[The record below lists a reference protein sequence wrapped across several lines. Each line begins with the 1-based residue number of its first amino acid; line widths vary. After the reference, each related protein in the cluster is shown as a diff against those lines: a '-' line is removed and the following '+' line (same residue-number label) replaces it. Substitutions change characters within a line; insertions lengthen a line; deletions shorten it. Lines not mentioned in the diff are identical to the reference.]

1 MTNFEKNI
9 DRIFP
14 IMMGDCGIYKLRM
27 DGRIHIGEGCS
38 RKCKECHQ
46 ASREWLLAEA
56 EE

>member
-14 IMMGDCGIYKLRM
+14 IMMGDCAIYKLRM
-27 DGRIHIGEGCS
+27 DGKLHIGEGCS
-38 RKCKECHQ
+38 RKCKECQQ
-46 ASREWLLAEA
+46 ASKEWLLAEA

>member
-14 IMMGDCGIYKLRM
+14 TMMGDCGIYKLRM
-27 DGRIHIGEGCS
+27 GGRIHIGEGCS
-38 RKCKECHQ
+38 RKCKECQQ
-46 ASREWLLAEA
+46 ASKAWLLAEA